1 MRPDRAD
8 PALLRRAAA
17 AAFTLV
23 RNEDEA
29 LPLELT
35 GPREVRRLALIGP
48 NAVHPVSQGGGSA
61 AVPQASLATPGD
73 ALRTA
78 LASLAGQTGP
88 AELTVEPGC
97 VTWEAVPQPEPSA
110 LTDPVTGGAGVRLE
124 FRAADG
130 DLLAA
135 EHRSATMFT
144 WWEGLPDGVGWGG
157 DGRIVLRTRFRAPP
171 DGPHLIGAG
180 GVGQLTLTVD
190 GTVQAQ
196 GRTPI
201 PADPVEAMVRPGEVR
216 ATVPLRAG
224 QDAELEVSLLPENW
238 KQGPISIRLGVVPA
252 PDEDALL
259 DAAVRAAGDAD
270 AAVVVVGSGP
280 AAESE
285 GYDRPGPGPG
295 RAAGRAGPPGGGGQ
309 RPDDRRGQRGHAGA
323 DAVGG

>member
-1 MRPDRAD
+1 MPANPADGALFYINNDVTDGLEVAPAAGPAD

-17 AAFTLV
+17 AAFTLL

-61 AVPQASLATPGD
+61 AVPQASLATLGD

-78 LASLAGQTGP
+78 LASFASRTGP

-110 LTDPVTGGAGVRLE
+110 LTDPVTGGPGVRLE

-135 EHRSATMFT
+135 EHRGATMFT

-157 DGRIVLRTRFRAPP
+157 DGRIVLRTRFRASC

-190 GTVQAQ
+190 G
-196 GRTPI
+196 R
-201 PADPVEAMVRPGEVR
+201 
-216 ATVPLRAG
+216 
-224 QDAELEVSLLPENW
+224 
-238 KQGPISIRLGVVPA
+238 
-252 PDEDALL
+252 
-259 DAAVRAAGDAD
+259 
-270 AAVVVVGSGP
+270 
-280 AAESE
+280 
-285 GYDRPGPGPG
+285 
-295 RAAGRAGPPGGGGQ
+295 
-309 RPDDRRGQRGHAGA
+309 
-323 DAVGG
+323 